1 MPIYDYLCPA
11 CGPFEERR
19 PMSESRA
26 SATCAICLS
35 TAARMPAAPR
45 LNLMASNNRIAESR
59 NEKSAHEPGV
69 VHRLAANDSHAHGG
83 HAHHWHAP
91 AHSHAT
97 QPSPRPWMLGH

>member
-19 PMSESRA
+19 PMSESQA

-45 LNLMASNNRIAESR
+45 LNLMPGNNRIAESR

-69 VHRLAANDSHAHGG
+69 VHRLAANDAHAHGRHDSHKHTAG
-83 HAHHWHAP
+83 HAHTPH
-91 AHSHAT
+91 
-97 QPSPRPWMLGH
+97 PSPRPWMLGH